1 MHQLK
6 PQYAVVFEVW
16 MHLKVVHIFVESV
29 LQYGLPDM
37 DAQAGSTDERG
48 RVNLASHYIVGFF
61 RPKDAKSSAA
71 CVKHLSKVCVCWHL
85 FESLFESLVESL
97 LSSVPAM
104 RAPFVC
110 SFVRAHSVACLAHPP
125 HYHLFSVLCLF
136 LHSQLRERGQPTE
149 AVEHR

>member
-37 DAQAGSTDERG
+37 DAQAGSTDDRG

-71 CVKHLSKVCVCWHL
+71 CVKHLSKVCVRC
-85 FESLFESLVESL
+85 
-97 LSSVPAM
+97 SVFGSPAS
-104 RAPFVC
+104 A
-110 SFVRAHSVACLAHPP
+110 SG
-125 HYHLFSVLCLF
+125 
-136 LHSQLRERGQPTE
+136 LR
-149 AVEHR
+149 V